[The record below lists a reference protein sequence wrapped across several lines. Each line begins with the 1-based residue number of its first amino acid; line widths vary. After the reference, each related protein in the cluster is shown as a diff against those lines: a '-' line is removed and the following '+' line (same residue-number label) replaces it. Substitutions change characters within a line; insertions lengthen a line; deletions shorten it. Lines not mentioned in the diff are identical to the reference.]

1 MKDSLKPG
9 LTHELTFTVNENKTV
24 PKLYPEAERF
34 QDMPAVFATG
44 FMVGLLEWCCLE
56 CMIPHLD
63 WPDEQSVGTRV
74 NFTHEAATLPGQ
86 TVTVTCTVTEVDGR
100 RVAFTAEA
108 HDGIDLISRGEHER
122 FVITKE
128 RFDEGLAKKREAIG

>member
-1 MKDSLKPG
+1 MKDSLKVG
-9 LTHELTFTVNENKTV
+9 LTHELTFTVNDNKTV
-24 PKLYPEAERF
+24 PKLYPESDRF
-34 QDMPAVFATG
+34 QDMPGVFATG

-63 WPDEQSVGTRV
+63 WPNEQSVGTRV

-86 TVTVTCTVTEVDGR
+86 TVTVKCTVTEVDGR
-100 RVAFTAEA
+100 RVAFSAEA

-122 FVITKE
+122 FVIAKE